1 MADKVFLDVNFVNA
15 DPDLA
20 ILQCWKEMVSKGFEC
35 SLMMKH
41 SKGSVTTILE
51 STSSRIQEPRTS
63 SEYRDTNAQND
74 DATENS
80 SQNGIKCNVCQKKF
94 PDFLEFKK
102 HTRYLPNS
110 TDARSCLPQNNIS
123 MYGYS
128 PIQGKRF

>member
-1 MADKVFLDVNFVNA
+1 MSDKVFLDVNFVNA

-51 STSSRIQEPRTS
+51 STTFRIQEPRTS
-63 SEYRDTNAQND
+63 SEYRETNAQND

-80 SQNGIKCNVCQKKF
+80 SQAIKCGMCKKKF
-94 PDFLEFKK
+94 PDFLEFVN
-102 HTRYLPNS
+102 HRRYILGSNM
-110 TDARSCLPQNNIS
+110 RSCLPKAPLIENGV
-123 MYGYS
+123 YLF
-128 PIQGKRF
+128 P